1 MMVFL
6 SADSLSSRNSF
17 ALRGVNGQAAGVS
30 APAAEGV
37 RVDWDGLPASL
48 TGSIEQ
54 VIGSPVVEARTQRGG
69 FSPGVAAR
77 LLCADGTRWF
87 VKAVS
92 AEANPDTPGIH
103 RREAEILRGLDPLAA
118 AGNLPIAR
126 LRGVVEQDPWIALI
140 LDDVDGHNPATPWA
154 DGELTRVLAAVDALA
169 DALTPAPLA
178 TPGIEAL
185 GEEFTGW
192 RTLAQTPDDD
202 RLDRWSRDH
211 LDELA
216 ELEATWTDA
225 AAGDTL
231 VHADLRADNILLTR
245 DRVVVVDWPH
255 ACRGAAFIDVVFFA
269 PSVAMQGGPQPADL
283 MAMTRIG
290 RCVDRQAVTA
300 TVCALAGYFTQRS
313 LTPAPAGI
321 PTVRAFQAAQG
332 QIARRWLADL
342 L

>member
-1 MMVFL
+1 M
-6 SADSLSSRNSF
+6 
-17 ALRGVNGQAAGVS
+17 S
-30 APAAEGV
+30 APAAEGN
-37 RVDWDGLPASL
+37 RVEWGSLPASV
-48 TGSIEQ
+48 TARIAQ

-77 LLCADGTRWF
+77 LRCADGTRWF

-92 AEANPDTPGIH
+92 AEANPDSPAIH
-103 RREAEILRGLDPLAA
+103 RREAEILRGLDPLVA
-118 AGNLPIAR
+118 AGNLPVAR

-140 LDDVDGHNPATPWA
+140 LDDVDGRNPGTPWV
-154 DGELTRVLAAVDALA
+154 DGELTRVLAVVDALA
-169 DALTPAPLA
+169 DALTPAPIA
-178 TPGIEAL
+178 APGIEELL
-185 GEEFTGW
+185 GEEFMGW
-192 RTLAQTPDDD
+192 RKLAQAPDDD

-216 ELEATWTDA
+216 ELEATWTAA

-231 VHADLRADNILLTR
+231 VHADLRADNVLLTR

-255 ACRGAAFIDVVFFA
+255 ACLGAAFVDVVFLA
-269 PSVAMQGGPQPADL
+269 PSVAMQGGPQPGDL
-283 MAMTRIG
+283 VAMTRVG
-290 RCVDRQAVTA
+290 RRVDREAVTA

-313 LTPAPAGI
+313 LAPAPAGI

-332 QIARRWLADL
+332 QIARHWLADL